1 MKNKMI
7 KGKTSSGFAYAIDER
22 RLNNYEL
29 VEAISKVEDN
39 PVYLVSIV
47 DLLLGEEA
55 QKLKDYI
62 RDEDGFVDNTMLFKE
77 IEEIMNGSGGIKNS

>member
-1 MKNKMI
+1 MKGKTI
-7 KGKTSSGFAYAIDER
+7 KGKTSSGFAYEIDAR

-47 DLLLGEEA
+47 DLLLGEDA

-62 RDEDGFVDNTMLFKE
+62 RDEDGYVDNNKLFKE
-77 IEEIMNGSGGIKNS
+77 IEEIMNGTNETKNS

>member
-1 MKNKMI
+1 MKNKLI
-7 KGKTSSGFAYAIDER
+7 KGKTSSGFAYEIDER

-62 RDEDGFVDNTMLFKE
+62 RDEDGFVDNTKLFKE
-77 IEEIMNGSGGIKNS
+77 IEEIMNGSDGIKNS